1 MLSVRLELLAVLLS
15 GLAGSVHCL
24 GMCGSIAA
32 SMSLGAGGVRG
43 ALIRQLFWATG
54 RIVTY
59 VFLGLCAA
67 AAGTKLLRLQEDAIW
82 LQSGLAILAGILLI
96 VQAVRAAG
104 WIRGAGIR
112 VGAGICPARTIFGR
126 FFVGGSHAASFVAG
140 VMTGFLPC
148 GLVYGFLA
156 LAASTGHPGAGALLM
171 FCFGLGTVPMLLIA
185 GAGFS
190 FAAAGIRKKLLR
202 VAAISVLVT
211 GLITVSRGLQLA
223 VSAVR
228 EREPS
233 CPACLLLGEEEGAVD
248 QVVEQFAAG
257 SLFGGQLLGI

>member
-67 AAGTKLLRLQEDAIW
+67 AVGTKLLRLQEDAIW

-104 WIRGAGIR
+104 WVRGAGIR

-126 FFVGGSHAASFVAG
+126 
-140 VMTGFLPC
+140 
-148 GLVYGFLA
+148 
-156 LAASTGHPGAGALLM
+156 
-171 FCFGLGTVPMLLIA
+171 
-185 GAGFS
+185 
-190 FAAAGIRKKLLR
+190 
-202 VAAISVLVT
+202 VL
-211 GLITVSRGLQLA
+211 S
-223 VSAVR
+223 
-228 EREPS
+228 
-233 CPACLLLGEEEGAVD
+233 
-248 QVVEQFAAG
+248 
-257 SLFGGQLLGI
+257 

>member
-1 MLSVRLELLAVLLS
+1 MLSARVELFAVLLS

-32 SMSLGAGGVRG
+32 SMSLGAVGIRG
-43 ALIRQLFWATG
+43 ALIRQLFWGTG

-67 AAGTKLLRLQEDAIW
+67 AAGTKLLRLQQDAIW
-82 LQSGLAILAGILLI
+82 LQSGLAILAGVLLI
-96 VQAVRAAG
+96 VQALRAAG
-104 WIRGAGIR
+104 WMRGAVIRGGT
-112 VGAGICPARTIFGR
+112 GICPARTIFSR
-126 FFVGGSHAASFVAG
+126 FFLGGSHAGAFVAG

-171 FCFGLGTVPMLLIA
+171 FCFGLGTLPMLLIA

-190 FAAAGIRKKLLR
+190 FAAVGIRRKLLR

-211 GLITVSRGLQLA
+211 GLITVSRGVQLA
-223 VSAVR
+223 ASAIG
-228 EREPS
+228 ERGPS
-233 CPACLLLGEEEGAVD
+233 CPLCSSLGEEEGAVD
-248 QVVEQFAAG
+248 QVVEQSAAG